1 MALKTNVQNI
11 FNSAQYQ
18 DENSPFLYPY
28 ICYSKAGKLLLPDQ
42 IPCAAGAF
50 FGRGWLYVFP

>member
-1 MALKTNVQNI
+1 MALKANVQT
-11 FNSAQYQ
+11 FSNSRHYQ
-18 DENSPFLYPY
+18 DENSPFLYSH